1 MKNLLSMYKY
11 SDADLNVRSDVK
23 PWVYVVITL
32 IIIIAMG
39 FVYRAGQLQI
49 QADCEKVGAFRV
61 DTAGFKCEAV
71 K

>member
-1 MKNLLSMYKY
+1 MKGILSIGRTEFESS
-11 SDADLNVRSDVK
+11 SDRDMK
-23 PWVYVVITL
+23 PWVYVVSTL
-32 IIIIAMG
+32 VIIVLMG

-61 DTAGFKCEAV
+61 DTSGFKCELI

>member
-1 MKNLLSMYKY
+1 MKGILSIGRDFDIQ
-11 SDADLNVRSDVK
+11 SDKDVK
-23 PWVYVVITL
+23 PWVYVVATL
-32 IIIIAMG
+32 VIIMLMG

-61 DTAGFKCEAV
+61 DTSGFKCELI